1 MEHCDSEK
9 VVSFVEWRSPF
20 DPDPS
25 LRNIVGSITS
35 RPEVDH
41 AKKIRVAI
49 LHTLVGRILHTLVG
63 RILSRGKP
71 KL

>member
-20 DPDPS
+20 DFDAGPS

-35 RPEVDH
+35 RPEVNVDH
-41 AKKIRVAI
+41 AKKIRVTI
-49 LHTLVGRILHTLVG
+49 LHTQGVQQVYEEWSL
-63 RILSRGKP
+63 
-71 KL
+71 

>member
-1 MEHCDSEK
+1 MEHCDLEK

-49 LHTLVGRILHTLVG
+49 LHTLVGHPAFFQEE
-63 RILSRGKP
+63 SQNHNY
-71 KL
+71 

>member
-20 DPDPS
+20 DADPS

-35 RPEVDH
+35 RPEVNVNH
-41 AKKIRVAI
+41 AKKIRVTI
-49 LHTLVGRILHTLVG
+49 LHTLVGNPAFFQEE
-63 RILSRGKP
+63 SQNYNY
-71 KL
+71 